1 MTVPPPRPPMT
12 GSSGP
17 APATPIRDE
26 LPFTAPELITHW
38 GEAYEIVTG
47 GRFRARRRDGQG
59 GWLEADDPDAL
70 YVQIRDDYRRE
81 RVPRDYDPPAAR

>member
-1 MTVPPPRPPMT
+1 VSVPQPRPPLT

-17 APATPIRDE
+17 GAASPPRDE
-26 LPFTAPELITHW
+26 LPFTAAELITHW

-47 GRFRARRRDGQG
+47 GRCRARRRDGQG

>member
-1 MTVPPPRPPMT
+1 MSVPPPRAPLT

-17 APATPIRDE
+17 SPATTRDE
-26 LPFTAPELITHW
+26 LPFTAAELITHW

-81 RVPRDYDPPAAR
+81 RVPRDFDPPAAR